1 MEILRQRTPLSHLRS
16 RCMTHFQE
24 MIKADVDV
32 ERHVMAV
39 DAEMHAD
46 LEAELLSDG
55 SDQQHI
61 WGINLYP
68 GKAGTQFIE
77 YHSLINIRP
86 SQGNLS
92 MSISDPGLRASITAV
107 VEELVD
113 RDA

>member
-1 MEILRQRTPLSHLRS
+1 VEILRQRTPLSHLRS
-16 RCMTHFQE
+16 CCMTHFTE
-24 MIKADVDV
+24 MIKADVDT
-32 ERHVMAV
+32 ERRVMAV

-46 LEAELLSDG
+46 LEEELLSDG
-55 SDQQHI
+55 SDQRHV

-68 GKAGTQFIE
+68 DKSGAQFIE

-92 MSISDPGLRASITAV
+92 MVITDPALQRSIAAV

-113 RDA
+113 RGT